1 MARSESQVHDSVAP
15 ALWLHPR
22 NVSVCLSAERPA
34 PPGRADSRCCAR
46 LDGGDCLG
54 WKPNGELCMS
64 PLQRGVLRELVLFQ
78 AAQAQLRSLQPAKV
92 GQRHQPLTTA
102 ATNRAQ
108 AARNAT
114 PPIGVIAPSQRSPE
128 SASAYRPPEN
138 KTIPASISQP
148 DHFRSVESGS
158 CVATSPTASRPSA

>member
-92 GQRHQPLTTA
+92 GESRSAAASDQLNRLATCRQRITRRCEQE
-102 ATNRAQ
+102 AQ
-108 AARNAT
+108 SD
-114 PPIGVIAPSQRSPE
+114 PGFSP
-128 SASAYRPPEN
+128 
-138 KTIPASISQP
+138 
-148 DHFRSVESGS
+148 
-158 CVATSPTASRPSA
+158 